1 MIVEYSRRAVAD
13 LNEISEYY
21 EEHAGER
28 VAAAIADR
36 IEAVVARISKA
47 PESAQRLAGRPGIR
61 VVPLRR
67 YPYKIFYKVGVDRI
81 MVLHIRH
88 SSRKDWPVAR

>member
-1 MIVEYSRRAVAD
+1 MKAEYSRRAIAD
-13 LNEISEYY
+13 LDEIAKYY
-21 EEHAGER
+21 EEHAGGR

-47 PESAQRLAGRPGIR
+47 PESAQAMAGRPGIR

-67 YPYKIFYKVGVDRI
+67 YPYKIFYRVGADRI
-81 MVLHIRH
+81 TILHIRH
-88 SSRKDWPVAR
+88 SSRSDWAAPK